1 MNHLF
6 YGKKLRS
13 VFAVI
18 MTAALIVSAVPTAF
32 AAGSSDVIGQY
43 NYVITNPYG
52 NVNWDTWKP
61 YRGATHVHTVRSD
74 GNVEVDDMIEDYY
87 AHGYQTLALTDHGT
101 VNYSW
106 HKKQTRVAIFDYQF
120 FVHGA
125 LDILSD
131 ERYEQ
136 ITTGS
141 DRGGDP
147 MTEIPLGI
155 ELNGASTA
163 KCHVNSYFADC
174 GHGDLEMTAKW
185 PEDAVKKCQ
194 KAGGVCHIN
203 HVGEWTD
210 GKDDIGTY
218 DASFVKDF
226 ADLFLNYSSCIG
238 MELVNT
244 RDSRTHNDRYLY
256 DETLKKT
263 APTGKNVFGFCE
275 DDSHDPEDVANNA
288 QFFMMPQNTWQNVR
302 VSMETGA
309 FFACSKTSKNP
320 WELGDGFQAQGD
332 FPMISRIEVN
342 EEKDQITFYPVRGN
356 VIKMVGEGNVIDEK
370 GIIAD
375 NTAVTFDLNSY
386 ENSIGSYVRFY
397 VTGPGGICYIQPF
410 LLKRS
415 SLDKSLLKFNVTPSD
430 SQIIVKNSAGQ
441 TIEAANENNEYLITE
456 GSYECVFSHDGY
468 ETAIKSFT
476 IGSSPI
482 RQTVDVSLEKILL
495 FSSDDNTAEVD
506 YKRQFVFTSAGIKKS
521 ELNQVLVPGENCSVS
536 YMATPSGFGTGT
548 VITVNDS
555 AGNKIDYELVII
567 GDVTGDGIYD
577 GRDAVAAD
585 AIRCGMP
592 YGTQAHKLAA
602 DWNKSG
608 NVDQKDISIISDK
621 GVYKDIIV

>member
-6 YGKKLRS
+6 FGKKTRS
-13 VFAVI
+13 FFAVI
-18 MTAALIVSAVPTAF
+18 MTAALMISLVPTAF
-32 AAGSSDVIGQY
+32 AAGVSDVIGGY
-43 NYVITNPYG
+43 DYVITNPYG

-155 ELNGASTA
+155 ELNGSSTS

-174 GHGDLEMTAKW
+174 GHGDLELTAKW

-194 KAGGVCHIN
+194 KAGGTCHIN

-218 DASFVKDF
+218 DTAFVEKF
-226 ADLFLNYSSCIG
+226 SNLFLNYSSCIG

-244 RDSRTHNDRYLY
+244 RDNRTHNDRYLY

-275 DDSHDPEDVANNA
+275 DDSHDPEDVGNNA

-309 FFACSKTSKNP
+309 FFACSQTSKNP

-332 FPMISRIEVN
+332 FPMINRIEVDD
-342 EEKDQITFYPVRGN
+342 EKDQITFYPVRGN
-356 VIKMVGEGNVIDEK
+356 VIKMVAEGNVIDEK
-370 GIIAD
+370 SIIAD
-375 NTAVTFDLNSY
+375 NTAVTFDLNAY
-386 ENSIGSYVRFY
+386 ESSIGSYVRFY

-410 LLKRS
+410 LLKRT
-415 SLDKSLLKFNVTPSD
+415 SLEKSVLKLNVTPSD
-430 SQIIVKNSAGQ
+430 SQITVKNSSGQ
-441 TIEAANENNEYLITE
+441 VIEAANDNNEYLLTE
-456 GSYECVFSHDGY
+456 GSYGCTISHDGY
-468 ETAIKSFT
+468 ETATRNFT
-476 IGSSPI
+476 IGSNPI
-482 RQTVDVSLEKILL
+482 RQTVSVSLEKILV
-495 FSSDDNTAEVD
+495 FSSDDNTAEID
-506 YKRQFVFTSAGIKKS
+506 YDRQYIFSSAGVNKAKI
-521 ELNQVLVPGENCSVS
+521 NGVLSPASDGSIS
-536 YMATPSGFGTGT
+536 YTLSPTGFGTGT
-548 VITVNDS
+548 VISASDS
-555 AGNKIDYELVII
+555 AGKTKIYELVII

-577 GRDAVAAD
+577 GRDAVAAQ
-585 AIRCGMP
+585 AIKSGMQ
-592 YGTQAHKLAA
+592 YGTQAHRIAA
-602 DWNKSG
+602 DCNRSG
-608 NVDQKDISIISDK
+608 SIDAFDIEMISET
-621 GVYKDIIV
+621 GTFYRTIE